1 MGVLTGLGV
10 SLSVQEPC
18 GDVVIL
24 GTGQDV
30 LNGVDLL
37 GSDFSGSLGEVD
49 LGDLESQG
57 GESST
62 DTSDLS
68 EPEWSLLFTINICV
82 LHSQHEGEIVGVL
95 QYQ

>member
-18 GDVVIL
+18 GDVVVL